1 MRKLIGMFFV
11 GATPALFGAFNAFA
25 QTADPMFSNQF
36 ESGVGSM
43 APGLTF
49 ARVGTSGPGIGG
61 PIAVTLIDP
70 AVGNVFV
77 PITSSD
83 PTRLTVN
90 GGGVTITDG
99 MSTANVAMTALA
111 SSPQPVLL
119 RANLGNQVYAAVRVV
134 DNSEQRT
141 VISLLPT
148 PVSIAPGGMR
158 SLVARLDLP
167 APLGGQIVNLAVSP
181 INAGSMPATI
191 SVATDSFSQTF
202 DYTDLDI
209 SEFATVSASIAATP
223 PAQASIV
230 QSPIGKLVINEVDYD
245 QPAAEDLSE
254 YIEIYNRSPDTV
266 SLEGLSVYLVNG
278 AGLPAAFSYEEIALI
293 GAASSLAPGGY
304 LVIGNAGLV
313 LPPLTP
319 FIAFGTP
326 SNNIQNGAPDAIAIV
341 DTAAITVIDALSYE
355 GSVTG
360 ADLPAFPGPVNLVEG
375 TATPA
380 VDGNAAPG
388 SLSRIPNGTDN
399 DNAASDFA
407 LTGCLTPGTSNATA
421 GSSSHLVINEVDYDQ
436 DGADANSFIEIFNPS
451 CNAIALDNLAVV
463 LVNGGGN
470 AEYARFALPA
480 ATSLAAG
487 AYLVIHNNSV
497 TVPLGTVSIN
507 AIGDFMQ
514 NGPPDGVA
522 LINTVSNTLVD
533 ALSYEGSIAAA
544 VITGFPGPVSLVEG
558 TAFAGADT
566 NNDLNSLARSPNGSD
581 TDNAVTDWILTTTI
595 TPGFA
600 NP

>member
-148 PVSIAPGGMR
+148 PASIAPGGMR
-158 SLVARLDLP
+158 SLIAQLDLP

-245 QPAAEDLSE
+245 QPAVDDLSE

-266 SLEGLSVYLVNG
+266 PLDGLSVYLVNG
-278 AGLPAAFSYEEIALI
+278 NLMPAPGVYGTFVLTDA
-293 GAASSLAPGGY
+293 AASLPPGGY
-304 LVIGNAGLV
+304 LVIGAAGLTV
-313 LPPLTP
+313 PPSTP
-319 FIAFGTP
+319 FIAFANP
-326 SNNIQNGAPDAIAIV
+326 SGNIQNGAPDGIAIV
-341 DTAAITVIDALSYE
+341 DTAAIAVIDALSYE

-360 ADLPAFPGPVNLVEG
+360 ADLPGFPGPVNLVEG
-375 TATPA
+375 AATPA

-399 DNAASDFA
+399 NNAASDFA
-407 LTGCLTPGTSNATA
+407 LTGCLTPGTGNQAA
-421 GSSSHLVINEVDYDQ
+421 SSGSHLVINEVDYDQ
-436 DGADANSFIEIFNPS
+436 IGVDANSFIEIFNPS
-451 CNAIALDNLAVV
+451 CNAIALDNFAVV

-470 AEYARFALPA
+470 AEYARFAFPA

-487 AYLVIHNNSV
+487 GYLVIRNNSV

-507 AIGDFMQ
+507 ASGDFMQ
-514 NGPPDGVA
+514 NGAPDGVA

-533 ALSYEGSIAAA
+533 ALSYEGSITAAL
-544 VITGFPGPVSLVEG
+544 ITGFPGPVSLVEG

-566 NNDLNSLARSPNGSD
+566 NDNLNSLARSTNGGDS
-581 TDNAVTDWILTTTI
+581 DNAVADWILTTTI